1 MEGFVSIAEGI
12 RLSGKSKMTV
22 YRMINEGKLSVTVD
36 NTGKKRIQRAELLRV
51 FGELHKTDTSN
62 GNSDESSKNDT
73 VTERPKESNNDTS
86 LIVTVL
92 QEQLERER
100 EQSQRERERADRLE
114 QELTKANDYIRALL
128 PAATSPAEPEKP
140 KSIRQ
145 RLFGYRKKP
154 RHLSLGF
161 PCF

>member
-36 NTGKKRIQRAELLRV
+36 NTGKKRIQVAELIRV
-51 FGELHKTDTSN
+51 FGELHKPDTSN
-62 GNSDESSKNDT
+62 GNSDENNKNDT

-128 PAATSPAEPEKP
+128 PAATSPEPEKP
-140 KSIRQ
+140 KSIWQ
-145 RLFGYRKKP
+145 RLFG
-154 RHLSLGF
+154 
-161 PCF
+161 

>member
-22 YRMINEGKLSVTVD
+22 YRMINEGKLSTTVD
-36 NTGKKRIQRAELLRV
+36 NTGKKRIQVAELIRV
-51 FGELHKTDTSN
+51 FGELHKPDASN
-62 GNSDESSKNDT
+62 GNSDENSKNDT
-73 VTERPKESNNDTS
+73 TTERPKESNNDTS

-128 PAATSPAEPEKP
+128 PAATSPEPEKP
-140 KSIRQ
+140 KSIWQ
-145 RLFGYRKKP
+145 RLFG
-154 RHLSLGF
+154 
-161 PCF
+161 

>member
-22 YRMINEGKLSVTVD
+22 YRMINEGKLSTTVD
-36 NTGKKRIQRAELLRV
+36 NAGKKRIQVAELIRV
-51 FGELHKTDTSN
+51 FGELHKPDTSN
-62 GNSDESSKNDT
+62 GNSDENNKNDT

-128 PAATSPAEPEKP
+128 PAATSPERP
-140 KSIRQ
+140 KSWFR
-145 RLFGYRKKP
+145 RL
-154 RHLSLGF
+154 LGE
-161 PCF
+161 

>member
-22 YRMINEGKLSVTVD
+22 YRMINEGKLSTTVD
-36 NTGKKRIQRAELLRV
+36 NAGKKRIQVAELIRV
-51 FGELHKTDTSN
+51 FGELHKPDTSN

-128 PAATSPAEPEKP
+128 PAATSPEPEKP
-140 KSIRQ
+140 KSIWQ
-145 RLFGYRKKP
+145 RLFG
-154 RHLSLGF
+154 
-161 PCF
+161 